1 VKNGIESTSIVDSL
15 WQPDYP
21 ISPSLVVFFSFG
33 IFNRFTLF
41 VFSRGRQNK
50 NEGSCG
56 TGNMLNAVKR
66 PDIHEAEI
74 VRNSQLMNEFSE
86 HLRVGF
92 QGNKMLSV
100 FILRHGFNADAI

>member
-1 VKNGIESTSIVDSL
+1 LSSS
-15 WQPDYP
+15 
-21 ISPSLVVFFSFG
+21 
-33 IFNRFTLF
+33 IFNGFALF
-41 VFSRGRQNK
+41 ILRRGRQNK
-50 NEGSCG
+50 NEGCCG

-66 PDIHEAEI
+66 PYIHEAES

-100 FILRHGFNADAI
+100 FILGHSSNAYAI